1 LIDGRVSEV
10 IARNGAV
17 ESVSTE
23 GGASFLADAV
33 VVAAGVAVSKIA
45 MPLPAPPIHPVKG
58 EALAVKF
65 ANGGPQCVVRA
76 PGAYLCPKT
85 EGRVVIGATSL
96 PHDATREPAP
106 AAIEALRAAA
116 RRAIPS
122 VADCPEM
129 ERWAGLRPAT
139 PDGAPIIGRDA
150 RGPEN
155 LYFAVGHYRN
165 GVLLAPET
173 AELLAP
179 VVLKGAASRALRSF
193 RPERPFEPL
202 STFRRN

>member
-1 LIDGRVSEV
+1 MKKVTIYTDGGCHG
-10 IARNGAV
+10 NPG
-17 ESVSTE
+17 
-23 GGASFLADAV
+23 
-33 VVAAGVAVSKIA
+33 
-45 MPLPAPPIHPVKG
+45 
-58 EALAVKF
+58 
-65 ANGGPQCVVRA
+65 
-76 PGAYLCPKT
+76 PGAWAAVLTYGKHVR
-85 EGRVVIGATSL
+85 EMSGG
-96 PHDATREPAP
+96 EPATTNNRMELS